1 MAYQNRGVGKILAVL
16 AVVVALSG
24 CTVFSGRETAGEYV
38 DDATITT
45 RVKAAIFNDP
55 GLKSLEISVETMQDV
70 VQLSGFVDSAQS
82 KAKAGEIAGNVEG
95 VRQLR
100 NNLVVR

>member
-1 MAYQNRGVGKILAVL
+1 MAYQNRGMSKILAVF

-45 RVKAAIFNDP
+45 RVKTAIFNDP

-82 KAKAGEIAGNVEG
+82 KAKAGQIASNVEG

>member
-1 MAYQNRGVGKILAVL
+1 MAYQNGSMGKILAVF

-45 RVKAAIFNDP
+45 RVKTAIFNDP

-82 KAKAGEIAGNVEG
+82 KAKAGQIASNVEG

>member
-1 MAYQNRGVGKILAVL
+1 MAYQNRSMGKILAVF

-45 RVKAAIFNDP
+45 RVKTAIFNDP

-82 KAKAGEIAGNVEG
+82 KAKAGQIASNVEG

-100 NNLVVR
+100 NNLVIR